1 MKSNGG
7 GCNAILA
14 REPIRE
20 HRAVRLR
27 LYPERR
33 VAQLVRLGSGVC
45 VANFHGSA
53 RPALATDELER
64 LCALALT
71 WSGDAPLILG
81 GDLNLRSREL
91 AVRAGF
97 IHVASRDVD
106 HLLARGLTA
115 AGEPEHLERD
125 ATIAGTTLKLSDHV
139 PLAVNLR
146 SPSGS

>member
-27 LYPERR
+27 VYPERR
-33 VAQLVRLGSGVC
+33 VAQLVRLSSGVC
-45 VANFHGSA
+45 LANFHGSA
-53 RPALATDELER
+53 RPALAAEELER
-64 LCALALT
+64 LRALALE
-71 WSGDAPLILG
+71 WSGDAPLVLG
-81 GDLNLRSREL
+81 GDLNLRSQEL
-91 AVRAGF
+91 ALRGGL

-115 AGEPEHLERD
+115 AGEPERLERD
-125 ATIAGTTLKLSDHV
+125 AVIAGATVKLSDHV
-139 PLAVNLR
+139 PLAVDLR
-146 SPSGS
+146 RARSG